1 MWGRLRTD
9 EQTDERL
16 MTDKSEE
23 SCAMIRWAQMVLHSD
38 ATARTHPTMVSKVVQ
53 RGHEHEVK

>member
-9 EQTDERL
+9 ERTDERL

-23 SCAMIRWAQMVLHSD
+23 SRAMIRWAQMVLHSD
-38 ATARTHPTMVSKVVQ
+38 ATARTHPTMVSKVV
-53 RGHEHEVK
+53 